1 MEEALVILCL
11 LELLASL
18 GKKKQLW
25 HENLLG
31 LIFDIVLLFTVPN
44 CGSCHQRRV
53 HHCGLAWIFFTPPCR
68 GRCAGLLGVRLI
80 YASGQIWVKMKH
92 PTRWL
97 LLACCSF
104 FFFIPFALSSFQ
116 SSAQRDCVSLLHH
129 SQVVCVCV
137 RASACVYICAMRRDK
152 RLHPPLRRRIPQ
164 RSATR
169 SV

>member
-1 MEEALVILCL
+1 MLVRAAGIAG
-11 LELLASL
+11 E
-18 GKKKQLW
+18 KKQLW

-68 GRCAGLLGVRLI
+68 GRCAGLLGARLI